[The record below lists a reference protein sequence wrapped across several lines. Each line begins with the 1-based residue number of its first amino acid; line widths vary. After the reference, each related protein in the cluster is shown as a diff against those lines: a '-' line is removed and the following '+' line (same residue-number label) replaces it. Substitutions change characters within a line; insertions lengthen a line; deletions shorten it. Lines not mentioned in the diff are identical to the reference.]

1 MEAPA
6 SGRQGVRVPMRG
18 SPCVPVFDIGGVL
31 LDWNPRH
38 LYRKLFADEAAMERF
53 LATVCTP
60 LWNLSLDA
68 GKPFAQGVAELVARF
83 PEQAELIRAFDER
96 WQEMVPR
103 AFDDT
108 VALLGELRARGR
120 RLYAITN
127 FSAEKLA
134 LERQRWPFLSW
145 FDGMVVSGEVG
156 LVKPGAAIYRCL
168 LSGYG
173 LAAGD
178 CLYIDD
184 AEINVAGAR
193 AVGMHAV
200 RFETAARLR
209 AELEAAGLL

>member
-1 MEAPA
+1 M
-6 SGRQGVRVPMRG
+6 SR
-18 SPCVPVFDIGGVL
+18 SPSVPVFDIGGVV
-31 LDWNPRH
+31 LDWDTRH
-38 LYRKLFADEAAMERF
+38 LYRKLFDDAAAMERF

-68 GKPFAQGVAELVARF
+68 GKPFRQGVAELVERF
-83 PEQAELIRAFDER
+83 PEQAALIRAYDER

-103 AFDDT
+103 ALDDT
-108 VALLGELRARGR
+108 VAIMDELRARGR

-127 FSAEKLA
+127 FSAEKMA
-134 LERQRWPFLSW
+134 LERRRWPFLSW
-145 FDGMVVSGEVG
+145 FDGMVVSGETG
-156 LVKPGAAIYRCL
+156 LVKPGAAIYRRL
-168 LSGYG
+168 LSDHG

-184 AEINVAGAR
+184 SAANVAGAR

-209 AELEAAGLL
+209 AELEAFGLL